1 MSPSAQSLFLH
12 VFASAVL
19 SVGSPWHFFN
29 MFRRASLSWRSR
41 AAHRRVSSTDTSS
54 DTGEIFAEIYRRDSY
69 FLNGYFER
77 YRRYIRRDE
86 SAIHLGDSSRRFI
99 SAMHL
104 GDSSRR
110 FISAIYLGDDWTG
123 RRRARQSSSAATSS
137 TGDATC
143 QSPRPRGAPPIH
155 VSIPPVHVA
164 PLQSTCQSLPSTWRP
179 SNPRVT
185 RCSPRVTTPFPRV
198 TRSFSTCHAILFHM
212 SHDPFHVSQ
221 VGSVEEGAEGPRD
234 RLGGSPRQVPT
245 AHPVSPRASSF
256 TRATEYLQHTR

>member
-1 MSPSAQSLFLH
+1 M
-12 VFASAVL
+12 
-19 SVGSPWHFFN
+19 
-29 MFRRASLSWRSR
+29 
-41 AAHRRVSSTDTSS
+41 
-54 DTGEIFAEIYRRDSY
+54 
-69 FLNGYFER
+69 
-77 YRRYIRRDE
+77 
-86 SAIHLGDSSRRFI
+86 
-99 SAMHL
+99 
-104 GDSSRR
+104 SRR
-110 FISAIYLGDDWTG
+110 FISAIHLGVSSRRCTSAIHLGDLF
-123 RRRARQSSSAATSS
+123 RRFISAMIGQVDAVRGNRLLRQPRALVT
-137 TGDATC
+137 
-143 QSPRPRGAPPIH
+143 PR
-155 VSIPPVHVA
+155 VNPPVHVA